1 MLKCLLCPNVRPVA
15 SLHRRL
21 QSEHWAAL
29 DGPAIHSGSS
39 GLLHLPPATSP
50 FGLPYTCFCLVQSG
64 RENPCEICRK
74 LFPGNRAV
82 ARTLLGESGE
92 LGFRSSGLQAASG
105 FCFLPPSLLPPA
117 CHPTRLLLRGGEV
130 IAFLAWKE
138 SLRWLLQGKVCSL
151 EVRWSLQ
158 LYVSSALSTLPSV
171 GTVLGPC

>member
-1 MLKCLLCPNVRPVA
+1 MWGLWPVCT
-15 SLHRRL
+15 
-21 QSEHWAAL
+21 
-29 DGPAIHSGSS
+29 DGSS
-39 GLLHLPPATSP
+39 QNTGQLWMVLPFIQGLLDSCISLLPPHP
-50 FGLPYTCFCLVQSG
+50 LVFPTLVFVWCKVGG
-64 RENPCEICRK
+64 RNPCEICRK

-82 ARTLLGESGE
+82 ARTLLVESGE

-117 CHPTRLLLRGGEV
+117 CHPTCLLLREGEV

-138 SLRWLLQGKVCSL
+138 SLRWPLHGKVCSL

-158 LYVSSALSTLPSV
+158 LHVSSALSTLPSV